1 MKIWVAIVLLVWPL
15 LMKAQVFNN
24 ALLTID
30 GAVLTANDSVVN
42 EGTLLNNGDIVV
54 SGGWMN
60 GGNYSPDGSGEAI
73 FDGSGLQVIDHE
85 RQSFNRLVI
94 RGGGRK
100 IFSTDLSVKNLVLED
115 GLLVSFNN
123 SKISLTSAGSVT
135 GGSDHSHVVGTV
147 QYSGAGDW
155 LFPVGDGTHYL
166 PLKIM
171 GVDDANASAS
181 VTEYNLVDLTLS
193 LSPELE
199 SISSRRYW
207 NLALDNGSLAGSKIS
222 LAMNGED
229 NLAENA
235 SLLTVAAAPSLPG
248 PFSDLGYYS
257 VEGNRSSGWIT
268 AIHEPTTGY
277 YAVAS
282 VFDEASGLVVHN
294 ALSPNGDGMN
304 EMMVIDNINLY
315 PDNVVTIFNRW
326 GDKVFVM
333 QHYNNAER
341 SFHGVGNVNNAG
353 QLPPTTY
360 FYSIETKPGGGKI
373 TGYLVIR

>member
-1 MKIWVAIVLLVWPL
+1 MKIRVTIALLIWPFC
-15 LMKAQVFNN
+15 MKAQVFNN
-24 ALLTID
+24 GLLTID

-85 RQSFNRLVI
+85 RQSFTKLVI

-115 GLLVSFNN
+115 GLLVSNNN
-123 SKISLTSAGSVT
+123 SKISLTSNGSVT
-135 GGSDHSHVVGTV
+135 GGSDRSHVVGTV

-155 LFPVGDGTHYL
+155 LFPVGDYTNYT
-166 PLKIM
+166 PLKIN
-171 GVDDANASAS
+171 GVSDATASAS
-181 VTEYNLVDLTLS
+181 VTEYDLVDQTLS
-193 LSPELE
+193 ASPVLE
-199 SISSRRYW
+199 SISDHRYW
-207 NLALDNGSLAGSKIS
+207 NLSLDNGSLAGSKIS

-229 NLAENA
+229 NL
-235 SLLTVAAAPSLPG
+235 SDSPTLLTVATAPSLPG
-248 PFSDLGYYS
+248 PFSDLGYYA
-257 VEGNRSSGWIT
+257 VEGNRSSGWVT
-268 AIHEPTTGY
+268 ALHEPVTGY

-294 ALSPNGDGMN
+294 AISPNGDGKN
-304 EMMVIDNINLY
+304 EMMIIDNINVY

-333 QHYNNAER
+333 AHYNNAER
-341 SFHGVGNVNNAG
+341 SFRGTGNVNNSG
-353 QLPPTTY
+353 LLPPATY
-360 FYSIETKPGGGKI
+360 FYSVETKPGGRKI